1 MATPKRY
8 FRVTIALLL
17 SIFAISFLVVTS
29 VAETIKVADDL
40 DANSLKYLSD
50 SDADST
56 RPELAPW
63 AEIIEV
69 WTEDDAIIIKSM
81 DIMNY
86 SVYSAGEGWGYIMFF
101 FDEDFDNITDVAF
114 RWSKFSV
121 GGYEWYDY
129 CHLYRYSNHT
139 YYYDGSWNYAK
150 GMFDPRT
157 EENETLCQTTF
168 HFGGALKGEMK
179 LKVATHYVFDIA
191 RPGGVI
197 TKRYGGDTVP
207 NCQFEIQEVV
217 SPPSFET
224 LSKAVDDTKFLYP
237 NRTLVLGDARP
248 PPPPAPLTIYDIFRI
263 FFSSIQSWM
272 SQNLLTFAS
281 LSILVFAAIYSVVS
295 RIRTFLNVAAIYVIV
310 AGLIYGVAIL
320 RMHSIFLPLL
330 FSVGLLV
337 PIFVWYRSIA
347 DTLSSKLEVL
357 KKYVWIEVFALFLLG
372 LAVRLPFL
380 VFVFPIPLEKTPLV
394 YLVVLTIVL
403 VKGNRLDVYGFR
415 KEKMVRSL
423 LIGVVYYLMYGIP
436 FFLTVFGLT
445 YLFTGYL
452 AFDYYHLPS
461 ALWIFPFMTLCVGVS
476 EEGLFRGFIQTRLG
490 QVYGKNK
497 AILVQALLFGV
508 WHFVH
513 YVSSFNLVWMVER
526 ISQTFVLGLIWGL
539 FYKKSGNLIPL
550 ILAHGITDT
559 ILVGVGSPWAIYTME
574 TLFSS
579 ILRVSMVIGLTVQLF
594 CTIFLAQKAIVKAQ
608 NGDDE

>member
-1 MATPKRY
+1 
-8 FRVTIALLL
+8 
-17 SIFAISFLVVTS
+17 
-29 VAETIKVADDL
+29 
-40 DANSLKYLSD
+40 
-50 SDADST
+50 
-56 RPELAPW
+56 
-63 AEIIEV
+63 
-69 WTEDDAIIIKSM
+69 
-81 DIMNY
+81 
-86 SVYSAGEGWGYIMFF
+86 
-101 FDEDFDNITDVAF
+101 
-114 RWSKFSV
+114 
-121 GGYEWYDY
+121 
-129 CHLYRYSNHT
+129 
-139 YYYDGSWNYAK
+139 
-150 GMFDPRT
+150 
-157 EENETLCQTTF
+157 
-168 HFGGALKGEMK
+168 
-179 LKVATHYVFDIA
+179 
-191 RPGGVI
+191 
-197 TKRYGGDTVP
+197 
-207 NCQFEIQEVV
+207 
-217 SPPSFET
+217 
-224 LSKAVDDTKFLYP
+224 
-237 NRTLVLGDARP
+237 
-248 PPPPAPLTIYDIFRI
+248 
-263 FFSSIQSWM
+263 
-272 SQNLLTFAS
+272 
-281 LSILVFAAIYSVVS
+281 
-295 RIRTFLNVAAIYVIV
+295 
-310 AGLIYGVAIL
+310 
-320 RMHSIFLPLL
+320 
-330 FSVGLLV
+330 
-337 PIFVWYRSIA
+337 
-347 DTLSSKLEVL
+347 
-357 KKYVWIEVFALFLLG
+357 
-372 LAVRLPFL
+372 
-380 VFVFPIPLEKTPLV
+380 
-394 YLVVLTIVL
+394 VL

>member
-310 AGLIYGVAIL
+310 FCRVACSNFCLVQKHRRHSLLQVRSSQEICLDRSFRSIL
-320 RMHSIFLPLL
+320 ARLGCSSSL
-330 FSVGLLV
+330 FSFCFSYTFGENAPGL
-337 PIFVWYRSIA
+337 SCC
-347 DTLSSKLEVL
+347 
-357 KKYVWIEVFALFLLG
+357 
-372 LAVRLPFL
+372 
-380 VFVFPIPLEKTPLV
+380 
-394 YLVVLTIVL
+394 
-403 VKGNRLDVYGFR
+403 LDHCAG
-415 KEKMVRSL
+415 
-423 LIGVVYYLMYGIP
+423 
-436 FFLTVFGLT
+436 
-445 YLFTGYL
+445 
-452 AFDYYHLPS
+452 
-461 ALWIFPFMTLCVGVS
+461 
-476 EEGLFRGFIQTRLG
+476 
-490 QVYGKNK
+490 
-497 AILVQALLFGV
+497 
-508 WHFVH
+508 
-513 YVSSFNLVWMVER
+513 
-526 ISQTFVLGLIWGL
+526 
-539 FYKKSGNLIPL
+539 
-550 ILAHGITDT
+550 
-559 ILVGVGSPWAIYTME
+559 
-574 TLFSS
+574 
-579 ILRVSMVIGLTVQLF
+579 
-594 CTIFLAQKAIVKAQ
+594 
-608 NGDDE
+608 